1 MRVRTAG
8 IVELLVRDGIPE
20 PWPGPD
26 GALRPPIPLGR
37 RVELRGRGT
46 TFVREVAGPADAPT
60 LVLLHGWLAS
70 GGLNWFRVFE
80 TLGTEFRV
88 LAPDLRGHARG
99 LRSRD
104 AFRLSD
110 CADDVAA
117 LLGELTTGPVIVAG
131 YSMGGPVALAAV
143 ASPPRAGRRS
153 GPVRGRA
160 AVPAR
165 RRRRTPDRRRARR
178 GRGGG
183 ETRWAPGARADRAA
197 ARAVRTRRPK
207 RAHGFVEWTIG
218 EFGRHDTRQLVE
230 AARAASTFDASSWL
244 REIDAPT
251 AVVVTTRDRVVV
263 PHLQLDAA
271 ALIEGASVHEVDDG
285 HAACARE
292 RLVAPFR
299 EACRAVAARASRRAR
314 ATRSQAR
321 AAASTSS
328 ASDGAIA
335 SAISD
340 ASSTTSGQ
348 TTMPMSIEST

>member
-1 MRVRTAG
+1 MRVHAAG

-26 GALRPPIPLGR
+26 GAPRPPIPLGR

-80 TLGTEFRV
+80 ALGTEFNV

-117 LLGELTTGPVIVAG
+117 LLGELTTGPVLVAG
-131 YSMGGPVALAAV
+131 YSMGGPVALLLSRRHPELVSGLVLCAAAPRFPLGVAGGRPIGAALGAV
-143 ASPPRAGRRS
+143 AS
-153 GPVRGRA
+153 
-160 AVPAR
+160 
-165 RRRRTPDRRRARR
+165 
-178 GRGGG
+178 
-183 ETRWAPGARADRAA
+183 GARFGGRLAHVPLAPL
-197 ARAVRTRRPK
+197 RAVRSRRPA
-207 RAHGFVEWTIG
+207 RAQSFVEWTIG

-244 REIDAPT
+244 PEIDAPT
-251 AVVVTTRDRVVV
+251 AVVVTTRDRVVA
-263 PHLQLDAA
+263 PNLQLDAA
-271 ALIEGASVHEVDDG
+271 ALIEGASVHEVDGG

-292 RLVAPFR
+292 LFVAPFR
-299 EACRAVAARASRRAR
+299 EACRAVAARASRTT
-314 ATRSQAR
+314 ATRRQASM
-321 AAASTSS
+321 AASTSS

-335 SAISD
+335 SAISH